1 MVRQHFQSQV
11 KREGTPKMAR
21 DDADDVA
28 LQLGWPTFIGFES
41 GFRGGNWQWMRCAS
55 FWLDA

>member
-1 MVRQHFQSQV
+1 
-11 KREGTPKMAR
+11 MAR